1 MVFGTV
7 KQNIALLS
15 AANLLIGLI
24 EFVFNLYLSRI
35 LGAEGLGLLSL
46 VAPVNALFLS
56 FMTEGIVVTMSKL
69 SAKYSHFQ
77 DYSSMNSTVKIATF
91 ASFLWA
97 LFLTLIVRL
106 TAEPIAS
113 FFLRDTQLVY
123 PVLAVCPLMLLM
135 SISNIVKGHFLGLAK
150 IKVPAAI
157 NISEKLLRFPILY
170 FLIRFLLNRTS
181 FPTVTL
187 VYLCYAIGE
196 MQSVLFLFL
205 YYRKTRITVPAEK
218 LNAKRIRTLLLPLI
232 TGAAPIC
239 LTQCLLE
246 SVNAFS
252 SVIVKL
258 RLTAIGYTAA
268 EALSL
273 LGKYSGMVFP
283 LMTYPMILVGAACS
297 IVVPKI
303 STMISAKK
311 DRYADRLIFRA
322 LLLAFGIG
330 IGTMVLFVLSA
341 DEMGLFFYGR
351 NDLGPMIRLAGIC
364 APVLYVTAA
373 STSLL
378 IGIGCEKLSFKNSLL
393 QQLLLL
399 IFLMIFT
406 GIPSLNIYGYL
417 AAIAISNIILLMLN
431 LYSLKLHRS
440 HHISSQNH
448 HRQRL
453 Y

>member
-69 SAKYSHFQ
+69 SAKYRHFH
-77 DYSSMNSTVKIATF
+77 DYGSMDSTVKTATF

-97 LFLTLIVRL
+97 LCLAFIVCL
-106 TAEPIAS
+106 TAKPIAT
-113 FFLRDTQLVY
+113 FFLGDENLAF
-123 PVLAVCPLMLLM
+123 PILAVCPLMLLM
-135 SISNIVKGHFLGLAK
+135 SVSNIVKGHFLGLAK

-170 FLIRFLLNRTS
+170 FLIRFLLNKTD

-196 MQSVLFLFL
+196 MQSVLFLFI
-205 YYRKTRITVPAEK
+205 YYRKTRIPAPPEK
-218 LNAKRIRTLLLPLI
+218 LNPKRIKELLLPLAA
-232 TGAAPIC
+232 GAVPIC

-258 RLTAIGYTAA
+258 RLTAIGYTSA
-268 EALSL
+268 EALGL

-322 LLLAFGIG
+322 LALAFGIG
-330 IGTMVLFVLSA
+330 IVTMVLFLLLA
-341 DEMGLFFYGR
+341 DEMGLFFYKR
-351 NDLGPMIRLAGIC
+351 NDLSLMIRLAGVC
-364 APVLYVTAA
+364 APILYVTAA

-440 HHISSQNH
+440 HRISSQNH
-448 HRQRL
+448 HK
-453 Y
+453 